1 MVEMREAK
9 GAAEWKVELT
19 LASTHTHTH
28 TPALQGEQDI

>member
-9 GAAEWKVELT
+9 GAAEGKVELT
-19 LASTHTHTH
+19 LASTHTH